1 MFSRSLTDLKQ
12 RSLKSVEKYPQSL
25 RRFVEYGYRITPLP
39 IREGK
44 IYRKWKKFLDESQ
57 WWSKSEIEEY
67 QLEKLSKLL
76 NHAYKNV
83 PYYHSLFKR
92 EGIKPADIDDYDK
105 LSLIPPL
112 TKKIVK
118 NNLDK
123 LKARNFPELKFKLT
137 ATSGSTGVPT
147 VFYHEKGKSK
157 AIEQAFHWRYRNI
170 IGVKYS
176 DEYIFLTGII
186 TNLNRFDANVSWAK
200 YYIPYRILVLSSFHL
215 NDFYLKRYIKLIRSR
230 PNSIFF
236 GFPSNLY
243 ALAKYL
249 EKNEETLDN
258 IKLTH
263 TGSENS
269 YSYQRSLMESQ
280 FNSQVFD
287 HYGNAEQCAL
297 FHQCEQADLYHIIPE
312 YGVSEIIN
320 QHGKIAKNMGDTGKL
335 YATSL
340 TNYIFPFIRYDTED
354 IIEYSGKS
362 CKCGRS
368 FSTIKSIQG
377 RIQEFLVDRTG
388 IKMSLT
394 GIIGALHS
402 TVFKNMEKFQFF
414 QEERGETILKIV
426 KRDGFT
432 HLDKNNI
439 LKTLYS
445 KMGKDINIKIEYV
458 DDIKR
463 TSRGKFIWVEQKLS
477 I

>member
-1 MFSRSLTDLKQ
+1 MFSRLLTDLEQ
-12 RSLKSVEKYPQSL
+12 NSFKSVEKIPKSL
-25 RRFVEYGYRITPLP
+25 RRFVEYGYRTIPLP

-44 IYRKWKKFLDESQ
+44 IFRNWKKFLDESQ
-57 WWSKSEIEEY
+57 WWNKREIEEY
-67 QLEKLSKLL
+67 QLQQLSKLL

-83 PYYHSLFKR
+83 PYYQSLFEQ
-92 EGIKPADIDDYDK
+92 EGIKPADIDDFDK
-105 LSLIPPL
+105 LPLIPSL

-118 NNLDK
+118 NNLNK
-123 LKARNFPELKFKLT
+123 LRARNFSESQFKIT
-137 ATSGSTGVPT
+137 ATSGSTGMPT
-147 VFYHEKGKSK
+147 VFYHQKGKSK

-176 DEYIFLTGII
+176 DEYIFLTGIT
-186 TNLNRFDANVSWAK
+186 TNLDRFDENVSWFK
-200 YYIPYRILVLSSFHL
+200 YYIPYRILVLSSYHL
-215 NDFYLKRYIKLIRSR
+215 NHNYLKKYVKLIKSR
-230 PNSIFF
+230 PNSILF

-243 ALAKYL
+243 ALAKFL
-249 EKNEETLDN
+249 EKNEESFDN

-269 YSYQRSLMESQ
+269 YSYQRSLMKTQ

-312 YGVSEIIN
+312 YGISEIIN
-320 QHGKIAKNMGDTGKL
+320 QNGRLARNSGDTGNL

-340 TNYIFPFIRYDTED
+340 TNYVFPFIRYDTED

-368 FSTIKSIQG
+368 FSTVKSIQG

-394 GIIGALHS
+394 GVIGALHS
-402 TVFKNMEKFQFF
+402 TIFRNLEKFQFF

-426 KRDGFT
+426 KRKNFT
-432 HLDKNNI
+432 NSDEKNI
-439 LKTLYS
+439 LETFYS

-458 DDIKR
+458 DDVIR
-463 TSRGKFIWVEQKLS
+463 TSRGKSVWVEQKLP

>member
-1 MFSRSLTDLKQ
+1 MFSRSLADLKQ
-12 RSLKSVEKYPQSL
+12 SSLNSVEKFPHSIKKSI
-25 RRFVEYGYRITPLP
+25 EYGFRLIPIP

-44 IYRKWKKFLDESQ
+44 IFRKWKKFLDKSQ

-67 QLEKLSKLL
+67 QLQNLSNLL

-83 PYYHSLFKR
+83 PYYHSLFNR
-92 EGIKPADIDDYDK
+92 EKIKPADIDDYDK
-105 LSLIPPL
+105 LQLIPPL
-112 TKKIVK
+112 TKKIIK
-118 NNLDK
+118 DNISK
-123 LKARNFPELKFKLT
+123 LRARNFSKLKFKET
-137 ATSGSTGVPT
+137 ATSGSTGMPM
-147 VFYHEKGKSK
+147 VFYHEKGKNR
-157 AIEQAFHWRYRNI
+157 ATEQAFHWRYRNI

-186 TNLNRFDANVSWAK
+186 TNLNRFDANVSWSK
-200 YYIPYRILVLSSFHL
+200 YYIPYRILNLSSFHL
-215 NDFYLKRYIKLIRSR
+215 NDYYLKRYVKLIRSR
-230 PNSIFF
+230 PNSILF

-269 YSYQRSLMESQ
+269 YPYQRSLMESQ
-280 FNSQVFD
+280 FNSRVFD

-320 QHGKIAKNMGDTGKL
+320 QHGKLAKKMGDTGKL

-354 IIEYSGKS
+354 IIEYSGES

-394 GIIGALHS
+394 GIVGALHS

-414 QEERGETILKIV
+414 QEKRGETILKIV
-426 KRDGFT
+426 KRENFT
-432 HLDKNNI
+432 NSDKNNI
-439 LKTLYS
+439 LETLYS
-445 KMGKDINIKIEYV
+445 KMGKDINIKIEFV
-458 DDIKR
+458 DDIRK
-463 TSRGKFIWVEQKLS
+463 TSTGKFIWVEQKLP

>member
-1 MFSRSLTDLKQ
+1 MFSRSITDLKQ

-105 LSLIPPL
+105 LSLIPTL

-123 LKARNFPELKFKLT
+123 LKARNFSELKFKLT
-137 ATSGSTGVPT
+137 ATSGSTDVPT
-147 VFYHEKGKSK
+147 VFYHAKGKSK

-230 PNSIFF
+230 PNSIF
-236 GFPSNLY
+236 S
-243 ALAKYL
+243 
-249 EKNEETLDN
+249 LD
-258 IKLTH
+258 
-263 TGSENS
+263 S
-269 YSYQRSLMESQ
+269 
-280 FNSQVFD
+280 
-287 HYGNAEQCAL
+287 
-297 FHQCEQADLYHIIPE
+297 HQIYMLWQ
-312 YGVSEIIN
+312 
-320 QHGKIAKNMGDTGKL
+320 
-335 YATSL
+335 
-340 TNYIFPFIRYDTED
+340 
-354 IIEYSGKS
+354 
-362 CKCGRS
+362 
-368 FSTIKSIQG
+368 
-377 RIQEFLVDRTG
+377 
-388 IKMSLT
+388 
-394 GIIGALHS
+394 
-402 TVFKNMEKFQFF
+402 
-414 QEERGETILKIV
+414 
-426 KRDGFT
+426 
-432 HLDKNNI
+432 NI
-439 LKTLYS
+439 LR
-445 KMGKDINIKIEYV
+445 KMKKH
-458 DDIKR
+458 
-463 TSRGKFIWVEQKLS
+463 
-477 I
+477 